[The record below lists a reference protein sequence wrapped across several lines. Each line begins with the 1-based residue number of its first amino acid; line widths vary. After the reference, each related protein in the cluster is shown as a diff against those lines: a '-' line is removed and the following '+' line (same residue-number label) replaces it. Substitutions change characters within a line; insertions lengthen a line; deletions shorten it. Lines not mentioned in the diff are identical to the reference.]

1 MNDNYK
7 PIRQITDNLLQ
18 EYYQSI
24 EKDLEEIIN
33 APSLLARLSKY
44 YQLYQEPIAP
54 NHECYLIFV
63 YNNEIW
69 FIKEWN
75 INKFQDYIRFKQ
87 QVELWCQVGLEII
100 PPEPIMYMGGLQK

>member
-1 MNDNYK
+1 MYDNYN
-7 PIRQITDNLLQ
+7 PIRQLNDKLLR
-18 EYYQSI
+18 EYYNDI
-24 EKDLEEIIN
+24 EKELEEIIN

-44 YQLYQEPIAP
+44 YHLYQEPIAP

-75 INKFQDYIRFKQ
+75 INKFQDYMRTKQ
-87 QVELWCQVGLEII
+87 KLELWCENTLSII
-100 PPEPIMYMGGLQK
+100 HSDPIMYQRGFK

>member
-7 PIRQITDNLLQ
+7 PIRQFTDRLLRK
-18 EYYQSI
+18 YYQSI
-24 EKDLEEIIN
+24 EKDLEKMIN

-44 YQLYQEPIAP
+44 YSIYQEPIAP

-63 YNNEIW
+63 YSNEIW

-75 INKFQDYIRFKQ
+75 IDEFINYIRLKEKI
-87 QVELWCQVGLEII
+87 ELYCEMGLSII
-100 PPEPIMYMGGLQK
+100 HSDPIMYQGGLR

>member
-1 MNDNYK
+1 MSNYNH
-7 PIRQITDNLLQ
+7 IRRLTDKLLH

-24 EKDLEEIIN
+24 EKDLEKIIN

-63 YNNEIW
+63 YNRKIY
-69 FIKEWN
+69 FIKEWTIDN
-75 INKFQDYIRFKQ
+75 FLEHKQ
-87 QVELWCQVGLEII
+87 ILQKVELWYESTLSII
-100 PPEPIMYMGGLQK
+100 HSDPIMFPGRFE

>member
-1 MNDNYK
+1 MYDNYT
-7 PIRQITDNLLQ
+7 PIRQFTDGLLR
-18 EYYQSI
+18 EYYSDI

-44 YQLYQEPIAP
+44 YHLYHEPIAP
-54 NHECYLIFV
+54 NYECYLIFV

-87 QVELWCQVGLEII
+87 KVELWCESNLSII
-100 PPEPIMYMGGLQK
+100 HSDSILFQGGFE